1 MSDNNSPILNGNG
14 SNNNQEPVN
23 QSTNEQPKQE
33 ILSDKVDFSEKN
45 DKSVVQSE
53 SNVVSETVINADAN
67 TIVEEKKNE
76 TNIEEVSVVVDSND
90 FNTLKEGEV
99 SSDSVFNKKNE
110 EATGT
115 GMKEGVS
122 YSNEKKK
129 FPFFMTFMFIALIV
143 CAFFIEDITKF
154 VNEYNDKNKQDEKTP
169 TSEETPKEENKVIT
183 LAQIKDKL
191 DSSVNMASFEEKN
204 KIEINV
210 NATDNKL
217 TFITKNY
224 LQPNSNDDLV
234 VDYVLENN
242 VLTAVCTAS
251 NDEFGLAMS
260 IILIKEVALLQNV
273 NTANLTNF
281 VNDNLYT
288 MTIDKGFELTHSED
302 GNNTYKIAIDKVLE
316 IS

>member
-1 MSDNNSPILNGNG
+1 MNDNNNPILNGNG
-14 SNNNQEPVN
+14 FNNNQEPVN
-23 QSTNEQPKQE
+23 QNIDNQPKKE
-33 ILSDKVDFSEKN
+33 MFSEKVDFSERQ
-45 DKSVVQSE
+45 DQPTIQSE
-53 SNVVSETVINADAN
+53 SNVVSETVIDTDAN
-67 TIVEEKKNE
+67 TVVEDTKNE
-76 TNIEEVSVVVDSND
+76 ATIEEVSVVVDSND

-99 SSDSVFNKKNE
+99 SADSVFNKQNE

-129 FPFFMTFMFIALIV
+129 FPFFMLLMLIV
-143 CAFFIEDITKF
+143 LIGCAFFIDDITKF
-154 VNEYNDKNKQDEKTP
+154 VEDYMETKEQEEKNPTNE
-169 TSEETPKEENKVIT
+169 EEKEEKKTIT
-183 LAQIKDKL
+183 LTQIKDRL
-191 DSSVNMASFEEKN
+191 YASVNMASFENEN
-204 KIEINV
+204 KV
-210 NATDNKL
+210 KVDVSATDNTL
-217 TFITKNY
+217 TFVTTNY
-224 LQPNSNDDLV
+224 LQPNSKDNLV
-234 VDYVLENN
+234 VEYTLENN
-242 VLTAVCTAS
+242 VLTTICTAS